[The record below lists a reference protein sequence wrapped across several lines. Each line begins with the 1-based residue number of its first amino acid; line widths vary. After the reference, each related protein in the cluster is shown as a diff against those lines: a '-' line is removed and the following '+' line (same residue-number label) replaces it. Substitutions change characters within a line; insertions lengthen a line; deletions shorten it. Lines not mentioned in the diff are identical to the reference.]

1 MNLEQ
6 FKINVLPLRE
16 KLFNYSRKMTEETS
30 DAEDIVQEAFLKLWR
45 IREKLDE
52 YRSIDA
58 LATEIVKNLCL
69 DRWRS
74 PAHASSIELD
84 EIKAQA
90 GWDNPERALVE
101 QDQVRLIGKII
112 ESLPPLQQTIIRM
125 KDVEGYE
132 SEEIAE
138 ITGCDIQAVRM
149 NLSRARKKVREV
161 FLQVTNERKEN
172 KDENRRFA

>member
-6 FKINVLPLRE
+6 FKIAVLPLRE
-16 KLFNYSRKMTEETS
+16 KLLNYSRKMTEETS

-58 LATEIVKNLCL
+58 LATQIVKNLCL

-74 PAHASSIELD
+74 PRYYNARLDDVQPQIGSDNIERNLEVKDQAS
-84 EIKAQA
+84 
-90 GWDNPERALVE
+90 
-101 QDQVRLIGKII
+101 LIGQII
-112 ESLPPLQQTIIRM
+112 DSLPPLQQAIIRM

-132 SEEIAE
+132 
-138 ITGCDIQAVRM
+138 T
-149 NLSRARKKVREV
+149 
-161 FLQVTNERKEN
+161 T
-172 KDENRRFA
+172 